1 MTNKTTGTVGFIFG
15 AVTGFMIAEQLLK
28 DKYEKRYQEERN
40 SLRETISAA
49 NEKKAR
55 QHTESLSPKEAAD
68 AAKEK
73 PDIIEYAARLHKE
86 GYTKYSGSS
95 GGESTMETKPYVISP
110 EEFGEIEDYERI
122 SLTYFADG
130 ILTDD
135 GYEVI
140 EDVDETVGEESLDH
154 FGEFEADSVFVRND
168 LTRCDYE
175 ILQDNRTYSEV
186 RQTIPHSME
195 E

>member
-1 MTNKTTGTVGFIFG
+1 MTNKTAGTVGFIFG
-15 AVTGFMIAEQLLK
+15 TVAGFMIAQQLLK
-28 DKYEKRYQEERN
+28 DKYEKRYQEERD
-40 SLRETISAA
+40 SLRKTISAA
-49 NEKKAR
+49 NEKNVKR
-55 QHTESLSPKEAAD
+55 HTEISPKEAAD

-73 PDIIEYAARLHKE
+73 PDLIEYAARLHKE
-86 GYTKYSGSS
+86 GYTKYGGIS
-95 GGESTMETKPYVISP
+95 GGESAMAVRPYVISP

-122 SLTYFADG
+122 SLIYFADG
-130 ILTDD
+130 ILTDE

-168 LTRCDYE
+168 LMKCDYE
-175 ILQDNRTYSEV
+175 ILQDNRTYAEV
-186 RQTIPHSME
+186 LQTIPHPTE